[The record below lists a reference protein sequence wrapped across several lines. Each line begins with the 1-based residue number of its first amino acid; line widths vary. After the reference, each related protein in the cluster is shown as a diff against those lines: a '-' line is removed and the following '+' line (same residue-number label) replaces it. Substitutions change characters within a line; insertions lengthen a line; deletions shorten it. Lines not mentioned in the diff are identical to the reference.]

1 MLGWSTQVKHYET
14 LILQVI
20 SQTERRVLNSEVV
33 PVGEKIVS
41 LFEPHTDI
49 IVKGRR
55 EVQYGH

>member
-20 SQTERRVLNSEVV
+20 SQTERRVFNSEVV
-33 PVGEKIVS
+33 PAGEKIVS